1 MRASNVVQI
10 LLTRHCRTT
19 MQEPIE
25 EESNVL
31 PIASMQKRI
40 TAFVVDDI
48 VISLFFMIIFYDQI
62 MGLLSST
69 TANEQLTQISME
81 TMNIFIAENI
91 MIVLGIKLLYHT
103 VLVWQNGMT
112 IGKYVVKIEVVSLN
126 TGFRP
131 SFQQAFLRASVR
143 LLSESV
149 FYIGFIMAFFLP
161 MRQTLHDKLSNCVV
175 LDA

>member
-1 MRASNVVQI
+1 MHKSYDEDSMIDNN
-10 LLTRHCRTT
+10 T
-19 MQEPIE
+19 
-25 EESNVL
+25 L
-31 PIASMQKRI
+31 PIASMKKRI
-40 TAFVVDDI
+40 SAFVIDDI

-62 MGLLSST
+62 MGLLSSPT
-69 TANEQLTQISME
+69 ETEQLTQVSME
-81 TMNIFIAENI
+81 MMNTFIAENI
-91 MIVLGIKLLYHT
+91 MIVLAIKVIYHT

-112 IGKYVVKIEVVSLN
+112 IGKYVLKIQVVSLN

-149 FYIGFIMAFFLP
+149 FYLGFILAFFLP

-175 LDA
+175 IDA

>member
-1 MRASNVVQI
+1 MIDNN
-10 LLTRHCRTT
+10 T
-19 MQEPIE
+19 
-25 EESNVL
+25 L
-31 PIASMQKRI
+31 PIASMKKRI
-40 TAFVVDDI
+40 SAFVIDDI

-62 MGLLSST
+62 MGLLSSP
-69 TANEQLTQISME
+69 TATEQLTQVSME
-81 TMNIFIAENI
+81 MMNTFIAENI
-91 MIVLGIKLLYHT
+91 MIVLAIKVIYHT

-112 IGKYVVKIEVVSLN
+112 IGKYMVKIQVVSLN

-149 FYIGFIMAFFLP
+149 FYLGFILAFFMP

-175 LDA
+175 IDA

>member
-1 MRASNVVQI
+1 
-10 LLTRHCRTT
+10 
-19 MQEPIE
+19 MQTPYDEQPMID
-25 EESNVL
+25 NNTL
-31 PIASMQKRI
+31 AIASMKKRI
-40 TAFVVDDI
+40 SAFVIDDI

-62 MGLLSST
+62 MDLLSSPE
-69 TANEQLTQISME
+69 AAEQLTQVSME
-81 TMNIFIAENI
+81 MMNTFIAENI
-91 MIVLGIKLLYHT
+91 MIVLAIKVIYHT

-112 IGKYVVKIEVVSLN
+112 IGKYVVKIQVISLN

-149 FYIGFIMAFFLP
+149 FYLGFIMAFFMP

-175 LDA
+175 IDA